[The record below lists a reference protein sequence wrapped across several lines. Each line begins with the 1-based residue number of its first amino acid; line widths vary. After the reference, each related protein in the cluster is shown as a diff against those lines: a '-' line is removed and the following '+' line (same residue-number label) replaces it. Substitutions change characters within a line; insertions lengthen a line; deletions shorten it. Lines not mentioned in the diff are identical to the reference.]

1 MSNQRIFN
9 KRAMFWISHT
19 WVNPGETPQDSLNG
33 WLYSS
38 RLKRFI
44 KKYFNSNDLNK
55 KYADGVVLGA
65 IMRIKNR
72 TDYGR

>member
-1 MSNQRIFN
+1 MSKQRIFN
-9 KRAMFWISHT
+9 KRAMFLISHT
-19 WVNPGETPQDSLNG
+19 WVNPGDTPQDGLNM

-65 IMRIKNR
+65 IMRIKDR
-72 TDYGR
+72 TEYGR